1 MALKVRV
8 TPFEKSIKLLVD
20 SNLSRE
26 AAQRRIAVIAREEI
40 AEGDEINRRALG
52 AVPPRTVTV
61 DGRNAAPLESVNPE
75 RGRIVVEWQLVGDV
89 LQWIFATLR
98 ARSPRVSGAYLKG
111 HKVYADGVEVDATRP
126 PLASEYTFQNVVPY
140 VRKIEVGKT
149 KAGRDF
155 VIQVENKIY
164 QRTADDAKA
173 RFGNVA
179 KIRLTYQSAIGG
191 GSDRAIPTIV
201 VSLK

>member
-1 MALKVRV
+1 MAVRARV
-8 TPFEKSIKLLVD
+8 TAFEKSVKLVVD
-20 SNLSRE
+20 RGLSRE
-26 AAQRRIAVIAREEI
+26 AAQKRIAVMAREEI

-52 AVPPRTVTV
+52 SVPPRTITV
-61 DGRNAAPLESVNPE
+61 DGRNGAPLESVNPH
-75 RGRIVVEWQLVGDV
+75 RGVIVVEWSLIGDV

-111 HKVYADGVEVDATRP
+111 HKLYAGGAECNPQRP

-155 VIQVENKIY
+155 VIQVDNRIY

-173 RFGNVA
+173 KFGNVA
-179 KIRLTYQSAIGG
+179 KISLKYKPAIGVA
-191 GSDRAIPTIV
+191 SDRAVPAIV
-201 VSLK
+201 VTLK